1 MISYCIKS
9 EKDMESINP
18 KDSKTSTRRKMLL
31 SKPAVY
37 DS

>member
-18 KDSKTSTRRKMLL
+18 KDSKTSTRRKMFL
-31 SKPAVY
+31 SKLAVC